1 MTASSKPTAAS
12 AALLFS
18 ASALLINSSCGFT
31 LPTHKTCLKSSASSS
46 LARQQHDCNTNNMAL
61 FAAADDDTK
70 SGGATLFFASE
81 VLTEEDT
88 AESKAAKETSESLP
102 TTEALP
108 SAAVTIDDKSSSS
121 TSPPKTQLFD
131 SSTLQEANDALTSV
145 GWAGVAPMQGEGE
158 MTSED
163 PFVKQIDQSV
173 MDEMGVGLDQLLN
186 PAKVVNLERDLYNL
200 RSELATLT
208 GATITNNNNTPLTT
222 AQADGGGG
230 GEEAEAIRAK
240 ISKKER
246 DLATERRSV
255 FRGWLKNVFLGQAVL
270 SMALSFVMATNPQ
283 VLFGSFDWFNNVS
296 NMDTSIKVLG
306 FWWWWLFIVPSLRSR
321 RPTGMEKKALDI
333 AFLGTPLI
341 SLLSPVVTKDTGL
354 IWVANFMVVAGAY
367 GFAFAVGEEEDDGED
382 GGGGKSDPAWL
393 KFIYKSL
400 DFGSGRERGA
410 RR

>member
-1 MTASSKPTAAS
+1 MTASSKPSAS
-12 AALLFS
+12 AALFLS

-31 LPTHKTCLKSSASSS
+31 LPTHKTTVTASSS
-46 LARQQHDCNTNNMAL
+46 LARHNNNVAL
-61 FAAADDDTK
+61 FAAADDNDK
-70 SGGATLFFASE
+70 SGGTLFFAT
-81 VLTEEDT
+81 VAEETT
-88 AESKAAKETSESLP
+88 AESKSTEETKEPSPSSSNDDNSD
-102 TTEALP
+102 TTEQ
-108 SAAVTIDDKSSSS
+108 
-121 TSPPKTQLFD
+121 PPVKLFD
-131 SSTLQEANDALTSV
+131 TSTLQEANDALTSV

-163 PFVKQIDQSV
+163 PFVKQIDESI
-173 MDEMGVGLDQLLN
+173 MAEMGVGLDQLLN

-200 RSELATLT
+200 RNELATLT
-208 GATITNNNNTPLTT
+208 GATINSDSNNTPLTT
-222 AQADGGGG
+222 TQADAGGG
-230 GEEAEAIRAK
+230 GEDAEAIRAK
-240 ISKKER
+240 ITKKEK
-246 DLATERRSV
+246 DLAMERRSV

-270 SMALSFVMATNPQ
+270 SMALSFVMATHPD

-367 GFAFAVGEEEDDGED
+367 GFAFAVGEDEDDGED
-382 GGGGKSDPAWL
+382 GGKDPAWL